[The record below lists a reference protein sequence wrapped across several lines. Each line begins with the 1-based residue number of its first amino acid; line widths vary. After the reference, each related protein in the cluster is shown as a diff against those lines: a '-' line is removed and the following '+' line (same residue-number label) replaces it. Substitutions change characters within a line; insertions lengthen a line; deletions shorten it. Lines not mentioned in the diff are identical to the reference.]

1 MPMASVAAAT
11 EKELVLHTIQD
22 LPDENCIEEAM
33 ERLYLLFKVAK
44 GIKQANAGQKLSNE
58 AAKEQMKKWLE

>member
-1 MPMASVAAAT
+1 MSVAVAT
-11 EKELVLHTIQD
+11 EKELILQTIHD

-44 GIKQANAGQKLSNE
+44 GVKQANAGQTISNE
-58 AAKEQMKKWLE
+58 DAKERMKKWLE

>member
-1 MPMASVAAAT
+1 MSVAVAT
-11 EKELVLHTIQD
+11 EKELILQTIHD

-44 GIKQANAGQKLSNE
+44 GVKQANAGQTISNE
-58 AAKEQMKKWLE
+58 EAKERVKKWLGI

>member
-11 EKELVLHTIQD
+11 EKELVLHTLQD

-44 GIKQANAGQKLSNE
+44 GIKQANAV
-58 AAKEQMKKWLE
+58 

>member
-1 MPMASVAAAT
+1 MSVAIVT
-11 EKELVLHTIQD
+11 EKELILQTIHD

-44 GIKQANAGQKLSNE
+44 GVKQANTGQTISNE
-58 AAKEQMKKWLE
+58 KAKERMKKWLE